1 MLVTN
6 QIVMDK
12 LVSLL
17 LKVEREFQFVV
28 IFIIF
33 ILSDLVVIM

>member
-1 MLVTN
+1 MLVAN
-6 QIVMDK
+6 QIAMDK